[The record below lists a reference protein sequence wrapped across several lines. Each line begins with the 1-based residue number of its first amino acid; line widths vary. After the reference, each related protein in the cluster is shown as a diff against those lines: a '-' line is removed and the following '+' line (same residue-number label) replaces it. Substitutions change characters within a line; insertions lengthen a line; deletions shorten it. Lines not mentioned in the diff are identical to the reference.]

1 MKSSVKRW
9 LVLSV
14 SMLFVI
20 LIGVS
25 QTAYATDYTYNLA
38 PGESARVSSKDGR
51 TVTVHVNGLTFDF
64 ATNSDLRGASGYG
77 KSTTSSTHPVKNDER
92 LIITN
97 TSNELVTIAAD
108 QNKADIVRSKSPAL
122 VSTLLQPGE
131 SAEITNIGITDEY
144 FYVGGK
150 NDHAD
155 YDEYN
160 MLQSYK
166 VDHTGGQMVLDI
178 AKKIAITN
186 REQEAMEVY
195 APYSYFKIESRQ
207 QPAVFHRYIE
217 ENKTLEINDVSDNIY
232 YVYFDAAKG
241 TMQYDYVSYLNNE
254 IDRYGSSSDSSRQIG
269 KIKYVVTNKEVEP
282 LHVYG
287 PYEAFA
293 LYERDD
299 FALET
304 KTLHKGESMQIRNTS
319 AQSHSLNF
327 KGTYNF
333 AEYDSYGQVV
343 DFDKGVLSSSKTIE
357 AGSKLIISNSG
368 GVDVEII
375 GPKDVLQYETIFYP
389 ALIMNNS
396 KQPVVFNESSIIR
409 ESVKVQNTTT
419 NHTNAPAHDLRQN
432 AIQNGQNYI
441 HIFDQSF
448 TTDGNHAADN
458 GENVVHFTEQVLRAE
473 NAILGN
479 EVVMDKVNNGL
490 TNEYTAEQTTSYR
503 RVKDG
508 QRIAVMNDS

>member
-1 MKSSVKRW
+1 MKSSLKRW

-51 TVTVHVNGLTFDF
+51 TVTVHVNGLTFDY
-64 ATNSDLRGASGYG
+64 ATTSYSRGANGYG
-77 KSTTSSTHPVKNDER
+77 KGTKSSTHSVKNEER
-92 LIITN
+92 LILTN
-97 TSNELVTIAAD
+97 TSNEFVTIASD
-108 QNKADIVRSKSPAL
+108 QNKSDIVRSKSPAL
-122 VSTLLQPGE
+122 VSTRLQPGE
-131 SAEITNIGITDEY
+131 SAEVTNIGITDEY

-160 MLQSYK
+160 MLQFYK
-166 VDHTGGQMVLDI
+166 ADHTGGQMVLEI

-186 REQEAMEVY
+186 RDEEAIEVY
-195 APYSYFKIESRQ
+195 APHSYFKIESRQ

-217 ENKTLEINDVSDNIY
+217 PNKTLEINNVSDNIY
-232 YVYFDAAKG
+232 YVYFDVAQG

-304 KTLHKGESMQIRNTS
+304 KSLKQGESMQIINTS
-319 AQSHSLNF
+319 VQSHSLNF
-327 KGTYNF
+327 KGTYEF
-333 AEYDSYGQVV
+333 AEYDSYGNVV
-343 DFDKGVLSSSKTIE
+343 DFDKGVLSSSKSID
-357 AGSKLIISNSG
+357 AGTKIIISNSS
-368 GVDVEII
+368 VESVEII

-389 ALIMNNS
+389 ALIVNNH
-396 KQPVVFNESSIIR
+396 KQLVSFDESSVIG
-409 ESVKVQNTTT
+409 ETAKVRNKT
-419 NHTNAPAHDLRQN
+419 NNPFIATAD
-432 AIQNGQNYI
+432 
-441 HIFDQSF
+441 S
-448 TTDGNHAADN
+448 AADSEQ
-458 GENVVHFTEQVLRAE
+458 GVVDLTKQTVRADNNILRDD
-473 NAILGN
+473 GRGHD
-479 EVVMDKVNNGL
+479 VQNGL
-490 TNEYTAEQTTSYR
+490 TKGNDRDRITSYPS
-503 RVKDG
+503 VNEG